1 MADLDWVWIKIKK
14 MAGTCAAATDY
25 DDIKAAVGDAQ
36 GKVGQALMVGEF
48 LQKDSGVFEKLKKAN
63 EGLGKVSEALNK
75 AGDICLDIQAVN
87 KIHEAVVLLDTPNII
102 RNDPE
107 KAAAAFDSMFQGF
120 GRLCRYLPPPA
131 DEWQAFFEKFNLFG
145 NMAPKLIPELRWK
158 DQFSQ
163 IDGWNG

>member
-1 MADLDWVWIKIKK
+1 MAEESWIWVQIKK
-14 MAGTCAAATDY
+14 LVGTCAAASKFK
-25 DDIKAAVGDAQ
+25 DIKASVENAQ
-36 GKVGQALMVGEF
+36 GKVGEALMVGEF

-75 AGDICLDIQAVN
+75 AGDVCLDIEAVN
-87 KIHEAVVLLDTPNII
+87 KIHQAVVLLETPNII
-102 RNDPE
+102 RNNPE

-131 DEWQAFFEKFNLFG
+131 DEWQTFFEKFNLFG

-163 IDGWNG
+163 IDGWK